1 MSYDNDDEDMDE
13 SQMRGT
19 GICRACHQMKHDVLA
34 DNGYC
39 GDCD

>member
-1 MSYDNDDEDMDE
+1 MSYDE
-13 SQMRGT
+13 SQMRYSGK
-19 GICRACHQMKHDVLA
+19 CRACKKWKHDVLA